1 LNLAPLAAMHLKRW
15 ITGLIA
21 LPFLVLIVYRGG
33 ILFFVFVEIA
43 AVFALWEYF
52 RIVLKEDETVRS
64 ALPMLAFL
72 SGLLLIAAAHLDAG
86 ELLAGAIVFNLM
98 AAGVITVVVFKR
110 RSTAPELL
118 KKQILGVAYVPLL
131 LAYLVLLRNEP
142 DGMRWIFYLLA
153 IVFAGD
159 TSALYIG
166 TLIGRHKLC
175 PAVSPG
181 KTVEGAL
188 GGLAANLGVGLVGRW
203 LFFPDLPM
211 PQGLLFFLGVGIA
224 GQIGDLFES
233 CLKRVSH
240 IKDSGS
246 ILPGHGGILDR
257 IDALMF
263 AAPVAY
269 FFKAYIF
276 T

>member
-1 LNLAPLAAMHLKRW
+1 MHLKRW

-21 LPFLVLIVYRGG
+21 LPFLIFFVYRGG
-33 ILFFVFVEIA
+33 ILFFLLVAAA
-43 AVFALWEYF
+43 AVVSLLEYF
-52 RIVLKEDETVRS
+52 RIVLKQDETVRS
-64 ALPMLAFL
+64 ALPMLAVL
-72 SGLLLIAAAHLDAG
+72 SALLIVGSAYLGSGDG
-86 ELLAGAIVFNLM
+86 MAGAVVFNLL
-98 AAGVITVVVFKR
+98 AAGLVTIAVFNR
-110 RSTAPELL
+110 RPDAPELL
-118 KKQILGVAYVPLL
+118 KNQILGVAYVPLL

-159 TSALYIG
+159 TSALYVG
-166 TLIGRHKLC
+166 TVIGRHKLC

-181 KTVEGAL
+181 KTVEGSL
-188 GGLAANLGVGLVGRW
+188 GGLGANLCVGLLGRW
-203 LFFPDLPM
+203 LFFPGLPLL
-211 PQGLLFFLGVGIA
+211 PAVLFCASVGLA

-233 CLKRVSH
+233 TLKRVSR
-240 IKDSGS
+240 IKDSGT
-246 ILPGHGGILDR
+246 ILPGHGGLLDR
-257 IDALMF
+257 LDALMF